1 MVTTNVLQA
10 DIIGRGARGFRLTNY
25 SNGQLTAV
33 SSQRSPWACLAKQSL
48 HKTFLLKSFYLRNKE
63 NTIKK

>member
-33 SSQRSPWACLAKQSL
+33 SSQRPLGHVWRSKV
-48 HKTFLLKSFYLRNKE
+48 F
-63 NTIKK
+63 IKLFC